1 MKTFTFALLFA
12 AMLGGTALGGQ
23 CQDDLKKIDK
33 ALKSEAIAPEQKAEV
48 KDMRSQ
54 AADLCKAG
62 NEQEGVDV
70 LTEAKAMLN
79 VE

>member
-1 MKTFTFALLFA
+1 MKILATALIFA
-12 AMLGGTALGGQ
+12 ALFGGTALAGQ

-33 ALKSEAIAPEQKAEV
+33 ALKSETIAPDQKAEV
-48 KDMRSQ
+48 KDMRAQ

-70 LTEAKAMLN
+70 LTEAKAMLS

>member
-1 MKTFTFALLFA
+1 MKTFTIALMFT
-12 AMLGGTALGGQ
+12 AMLGGTAFAGQ

-33 ALKSEAIAPEQKAEV
+33 ALKSEAIAPDQKAEV
-48 KDMRSQ
+48 KDMRAQ

-70 LTEAKAMLN
+70 LTEAKAMLS

>member
-1 MKTFTFALLFA
+1 MNIFATALMFTAV
-12 AMLGGTALGGQ
+12 LGGSALAGQ

-33 ALKSEAIAPEQKAEV
+33 ALKSDSITPDQKAEV

>member
-1 MKTFTFALLFA
+1 MKTFAFANMFTALLGA
-12 AMLGGTALGGQ
+12 SALAGQ

-33 ALKSEAIAPEQKAEV
+33 ALKSDTVTPGQKAEI
-48 KDMRSQ
+48 KDMRAQ
-54 AADLCKAG
+54 AAELCKAG

-70 LTEAKAMLN
+70 LTEATAMLN

>member
-1 MKTFTFALLFA
+1 MKILAYTLLFT
-12 AMLGGTALGGQ
+12 AMLGGTALAGQ
-23 CQDDLKKIDK
+23 CQDDLKKIDR
-33 ALKSEAIAPEQKAEV
+33 ALKSGDIAPDQKAAV
-48 KDMRSQ
+48 KDMRTQ

>member
-1 MKTFTFALLFA
+1 
-12 AMLGGTALGGQ
+12 
-23 CQDDLKKIDK
+23 
-33 ALKSEAIAPEQKAEV
+33 
-48 KDMRSQ
+48 MRTQ

>member
-1 MKTFTFALLFA
+1 MKTIAIALALA
-12 AMLGGTALGGQ
+12 ACLAGPAYAGQ
-23 CQDDLKKIDK
+23 CDDDLKKIDK
-33 ALKSEAIAPEQKAEV
+33 ALATEDLAPDQKAQV
-48 KDMRSQ
+48 KDMRTQ